1 MLEYFINTYGN
12 QIMLAILCAVFGLLG
27 MVAKNLAARFLDNE
41 TKRTIAKMAAQFVE
55 QAWKD
60 LHGADK
66 LHKALEAAETLLA
79 KQGIK
84 FDADEMKILIEAAV
98 GEFNEAFNSVNILPG
113 IDADDLTDEQMRSVL
128 QQIGFAYTENM
139 TREEMLAALD
149 EATDEAPHL

>member
-1 MLEYFINTYGN
+1 MLEYFINTYGS
-12 QIMLAILCAVFGLLG
+12 QILLAILCAIFGLLG
-27 MVAKNLAARFLDNE
+27 MVVKNLAARFLDNE

-98 GEFNEAFNSVNILPG
+98 GEFNEAFNNNILTG
-113 IDADDLTDEQMRSVL
+113 IDVEDLTDDQLRGLLKQM
-128 QQIGFAYTENM
+128 GFAYTENM

-149 EATDEAPHL
+149 EATDEAPHP